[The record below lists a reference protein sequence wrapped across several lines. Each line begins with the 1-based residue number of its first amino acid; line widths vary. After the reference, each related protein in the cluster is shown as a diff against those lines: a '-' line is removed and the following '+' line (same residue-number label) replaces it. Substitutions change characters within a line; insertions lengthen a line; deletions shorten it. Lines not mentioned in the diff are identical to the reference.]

1 MERGVIT
8 GQWGLAPGEEVGHN
22 FWCLRDSFER
32 VAEEILDTVSI
43 KNLMLCSV
51 LWLYR
56 KHVFYKHHVLLKA
69 QWEPKYALLG
79 QVWHI
84 SI

>member
-1 MERGVIT
+1 MCWMERGVIT

-56 KHVFYKHHVLLKA
+56 NSNMSF
-69 QWEPKYALLG
+69 
-79 QVWHI
+79 I
-84 SI
+84 SITSF